1 VSAENIIAG
10 GDPQEPT
17 DPARERS
24 VSRRVMLLAFLL
36 AIAVRICIAW
46 YSGAAQPQEIRYIT
60 IARGI
65 LSGQGYVG
73 LDNRFP
79 DIIQPP
85 VFPLMLAAALALP
98 GSDLALSRGVA
109 ILFGALLVFPGAA
122 VARRLFGEKTA
133 RRLAVLIAVYPL
145 LTHISSA
152 AITESTF
159 AVFVTA
165 GALCLWRGLD
175 PGAAGRARARDFL
188 LAGVLFG
195 LSFLTR
201 PEGLTYL
208 VVGCALILVTLSL
221 RRVPWRVSARSFVL
235 PMIGFGLFGLPYF
248 IWVHAETGQWLIAPK
263 AVLVQVHHSL
273 VQEGQREQWKE
284 PYGSLLFFEH
294 VKFGLNSDATAI
306 RSHQKF
312 DAVSVG
318 LSEGLLVSDE
328 GHVSLSDPKMAVRMV
343 TRNVMELY
351 LETIKYGFVLP
362 SILLMLAGVGLFS
375 RPWAGEH
382 GRNAFFVMTFF
393 AGSFS
398 FLLTH
403 VQARFLYSA
412 MPFALP
418 WVAEGWRRTEVW
430 ARESLPG
437 GEASWP
443 TRRRLATALVGVVVV
458 GLTVIHLVPS
468 VRLTGGLWAEHR
480 ELGWWIKENAPAGTT
495 VMAATPVVSFYA
507 ASRFEVLPYAEVDD
521 VIRYARHK
529 GVDYLVADRAEI
541 PTFRPQLTRL
551 LNPARPHPGLEL
563 VKSLHD
569 RTSHA
574 IFLYRVRPT
583 ATSAQ

>member
-1 VSAENIIAG
+1 MFL
-10 GDPQEPT
+10 
-17 DPARERS
+17 
-24 VSRRVMLLAFLL
+24 RRVQWSVLAYSVALLAF
-36 AIAVRICIAW
+36 
-46 YSGAAQPQEIRYIT
+46 
-60 IARGI
+60 
-65 LSGQGYVG
+65 
-73 LDNRFP
+73 
-79 DIIQPP
+79 
-85 VFPLMLAAALALP
+85 
-98 GSDLALSRGVA
+98 
-109 ILFGALLVFPGAA
+109 
-122 VARRLFGEKTA
+122 
-133 RRLAVLIAVYPL
+133 
-145 LTHISSA
+145 
-152 AITESTF
+152 
-159 AVFVTA
+159 
-165 GALCLWRGLD
+165 
-175 PGAAGRARARDFL
+175 
-188 LAGVLFG
+188 
-195 LSFLTR
+195 
-201 PEGLTYL
+201 
-208 VVGCALILVTLSL
+208 
-221 RRVPWRVSARSFVL
+221 
-235 PMIGFGLFGLPYF
+235 GFGLFGLPYF

-343 TRNVMELY
+343 TRNIMELY

-382 GRNAFFVMTFF
+382 GRNVLMVMVFFC
-393 AGSFS
+393 GSFS

-403 VQARFLYSA
+403 VQSRFLYSA

-418 WVAEGWRRTEVW
+418 WAAEGWRRAEVW

-437 GEASWP
+437 GEARLAI
-443 TRRRLATALVGVVVV
+443 RRKFATALVGAAVL

-468 VRLTGGLWAEHR
+468 VRITGPLWAEHR
-480 ELGWWIKENAPAGTT
+480 ELGWWLKENEPAGVT

-507 ASRFEVLPYAEVDD
+507 TSRFEVLPYADVDD
-521 VIRYARHK
+521 VIQYARHK
-529 GVDYLVADRAEI
+529 GVDFLVADRAEI

-563 VKSLHD
+563 VKSLHE

-574 IFLYRVRPT
+574 IFLYRVRP
-583 ATSAQ
+583 AMASAQ